1 MHILHQHT
9 VSAPIYTPL
18 HVQVTHKYV
27 VQARI
32 LRKSWPLAETA
43 WPHIAAITRMDER
56 VNSGQ
61 KPGSGKKSKIKD
73 RRKTQSTV
81 QSPNMDR
88 VQVGNVFCTGKSGIT
103 NYYYASIYTSNTLQ
117 QFDASKPHWVLRV
130 VTNSVSHIFN
140 TV

>member
-1 MHILHQHT
+1 MHILALRVVQQHT
-9 VSAPIYTPL
+9 VSAPIPHCM
-18 HVQVTHKYV
+18 HVQVAHKYV

-43 WPHIAAITRMDER
+43 WPHIAAITRLDER

-88 VQVGNVFCTGKSGIT
+88 VQVGKVSCTGKCGIT
-103 NYYYASIYTSNTLQ
+103 NYMPQ
-117 QFDASKPHWVLRV
+117 
-130 VTNSVSHIFN
+130 
-140 TV
+140 